1 MRVTKQI
8 RKSGALKR
16 RVVGLAIALVLVGAI
31 ALQPGLR
38 ANAQANDGCLRWKE
52 IIGIIQTGN
61 TVGSGTGKVTGGL
74 FPWHTTRGKAAVN
87 LATGDLHF
95 VVRGLVFA
103 GGNSI
108 GTRADVAQVKG
119 TLVCDTLGSATG
131 NSTLVDTDFVP
142 LSLEGDA
149 RFSGNVGPL
158 PDACLN
164 SPNIA
169 FLIRSQ
175 LGFWI
180 ANGSVRVFE
189 TPEEEE
195 EK

>member
-8 RKSGALKR
+8 RKSGALR
-16 RVVGLAIALVLVGAI
+16 SRVFGLAIALVLVGAI
-31 ALQPGLR
+31 ALQASLR
-38 ANAQANDGCLRWKE
+38 ANAQANDGCVRWKE

-74 FPWHTTRGKAAVN
+74 LSWHTTRGKARLN

-95 VVRGLVFA
+95 VVRGLVLA

-119 TLVCDTLGSATG
+119 TLVCDTLGTATG

-142 LSLEGDA
+142 LSPEGNA
-149 RFSGNVGPL
+149 QFSGNVGPL

-164 SPNIA
+164 SANIA
-169 FLIRSQ
+169 FLVRSP
-175 LGFWI
+175 LGLWI
-180 ANGSVRVFE
+180 ANGSVRVLQ

-195 EK
+195 EE